1 MRDLFYIRL
10 IASEASLED
19 LNRRLKGK
27 GIESI
32 PMSRFRPNIVIKGI
46 TPFAEDRM
54 KVIQIGSTIFHIVAC
69 CPRCKQTCI
78 DDATG
83 CTTSEPLH
91 TMMEFRERNSNN
103 VYFAVHAIPAWNSIG
118 NQIHVGDTVKV
129 LQWGEP
135 IWGDL

>member
-1 MRDLFYIRL
+1 MCKLFLIRL
-10 IASEASLED
+10 IASEASLGD
-19 LNRRLKGK
+19 LNRRLNGK

-46 TPFAEDRM
+46 TPFAEDQM
-54 KVIQIGSTIFHIVAC
+54 KVVQIGSSVFHIVAC

-78 DDATG
+78 DNATG
-83 CTTSEPLH
+83 FTTSEPLH
-91 TMMEFRERNSNN
+91 TMMEFRERNSNS

-118 NQIHVGDTVKV
+118 NTIHVGDAVTV